1 VLKQFAFLLQHW
13 QKLEIGPWYHWKLL
27 TKKNTFGSL
36 GKLSSNKGED
46 VMHKQEIENDEML
59 HIAVNGDTNGR

>member
-1 VLKQFAFLLQHW
+1 MVL
-13 QKLEIGPWYHWKLL
+13 LEAPD
-27 TKKNTFGSL
+27 KKNTFGSL